1 MDKENIFKLIGD
13 TENPER
19 VLFGFFDDGTLY
31 IQSRENTNDTWGWF
45 HINSERLEKGFIE
58 MGLSW
63 CYIFET
69 APRQKPFI
77 YMFVGE
83 LVTKE
88 YAIKESRV
96 AIETLAKDRELY
108 FENKFFSLID
118 KDKYDKSITE
128 LERMIRKASS
138 DIIEI
143 YEA

>member
-1 MDKENIFKLIGD
+1 MDTKQIYKLIGD

-31 IQSRENTNDTWGWF
+31 IQSSENTNDTWGWY
-45 HINSERLEKGFIE
+45 HINSERLEKGFVE

-69 APRQKPFI
+69 APRQKPCI
-77 YMFVGE
+77 YMLVGE

-108 FENKFFSLID
+108 FENKSFSLID

-128 LERMIRKASS
+128 LERVIRSASIN
-138 DIIEI
+138 IIEV

>member
-31 IQSRENTNDTWGWF
+31 IQSSENTNDTWGWY
-45 HINSERLEKGFIE
+45 HINSERLEKGFVE

-69 APRQKPFI
+69 VPRQKPFI

-108 FENKFFSLID
+108 FENKSFSLID

-138 DIIEI
+138 DIIEV